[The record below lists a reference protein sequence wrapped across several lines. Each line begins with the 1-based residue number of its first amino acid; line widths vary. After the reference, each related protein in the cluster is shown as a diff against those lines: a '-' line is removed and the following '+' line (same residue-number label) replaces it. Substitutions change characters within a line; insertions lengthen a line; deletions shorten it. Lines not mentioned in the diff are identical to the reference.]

1 MGRITKQPLPR
12 HISNFD
18 KRELSMQ
25 FILLDGGQTFD
36 DGKSDTLDLSGLRCR
51 AQIEA
56 SAGDLALGQLYLQ
69 IFGMKMAD
77 MLKMKTDGYRPF
89 SNGRALITLS
99 AGSIDKGMTQIFK
112 GTVMSGHIEI
122 NQPEASLIIT
132 ASPAWEAA
140 LTNNPPNS
148 YKGEVDIASVIE
160 SLTKQ
165 IGFAFKNNGVTK
177 KVRDLYLSGSVLGQI
192 KTLAE
197 STQTICL
204 VENETVTIWNNGGTT
219 YDVTI
224 ELSPETGLIGYPS
237 FNRSSILVKSMFNPN
252 ITVNSRINVQSD
264 FADAS
269 GIMYAFNVIHELAT
283 LEDNAP
289 WFTTVQGQR
298 DTLLL
303 KQN

>member
-1 MGRITKQPLPR
+1 ML
-12 HISNFD
+12 D

-25 FILLDGGQTFD
+25 FTLLKEGETFADGQ
-36 DGKSDTLDLSGLRCR
+36 SDTLDLTGLRCR
-51 AQIEA
+51 STIENVGGEFA
-56 SAGDLALGQLYLQ
+56 AGVLTLQ

-77 MLKMKTDGYRPF
+77 MVRLSTDGYQPF
-89 SNGRALITLS
+89 MYGLALITLS
-99 AGSIDKGMTQIFK
+99 AGSKDRGMTQIFK

-204 VENETVTIWNNGGTT
+204 VENETVTIWNNGGTRE
-219 YDVTI
+219 DITI
-224 ELSPETGLIGYPS
+224 ELSPSNGMIGYPTFS
-237 FNRSSILVKSMFNPN
+237 DASLIVKSIFNPN
-252 ITVNSRINVQSD
+252 LVIGSRINIKSD
-264 FADAS
+264 FEKAN
-269 GIMYAFNVIHELAT
+269 GVMYAFKIRHELST

-289 WFTTVQGQR
+289 WFTTVQGQK
-298 DTLLL
+298 DTFFGR
-303 KQN
+303 QN

>member
-1 MGRITKQPLPR
+1 ML
-12 HISNFD
+12 D

-25 FILLDGGQTFD
+25 FTLIQEGESFS

-51 AQIEA
+51 AKISNA
-56 SAGDLALGQLYLQ
+56 DGWGGQLIMQ
-69 IFGMKMAD
+69 IFGMKMSD
-77 MLKMKTDGYRPF
+77 MVRLSTDGFKPF
-89 SNGRALITLS
+89 DHGISSVALS
-99 AGSIDKGMTQIFK
+99 AGSKSKGMTQIFK

-122 NQPEASLIIT
+122 NQPEASLIIS

-204 VENETVTIWNNGGTT
+204 IENETVTIWNNGQAREEI
-219 YDVTI
+219 TI
-224 ELSPETGLIGYPS
+224 EVSAENGLIGYPTFS
-237 FNRSSILVKSMFNPN
+237 QSRIIVNTMFNPN
-252 ITVNSRINVQSD
+252 LTLGSRVNIYSD
-264 FADAS
+264 FEKAN
-269 GIMYAFNVIHELAT
+269 GIFFVNEITHSLST

-289 WFTTVQGQR
+289 WFTTMYGQR
-298 DTLLL
+298 DAWLGL
-303 KQN
+303 QN